1 MSGYLMEFPLEDGNS
16 VVVEVTED
24 DVPQDLVLAA
34 KPGEMLG
41 KAGQTLEAALAKI
54 DPAMRSVAEWMRKS
68 GPDEATVEFGLKLG
82 GQSSVIIASGKA
94 EVNFVVKLTWK
105 K

>member
-1 MSGYLMEFPLEDGNS
+1 MSGYLMEVPLEDGNS
-16 VVVEVTED
+16 VVVEIAPD
-24 DVPQDLVLAA
+24 DDLVLAA
-34 KPGEMLG
+34 PKPGAMLG
-41 KAGQTLEAALAKI
+41 KASQTLESALAKI
-54 DPAMRSVAEWMRKS
+54 DPAMRSIAEWMRRS